1 MEFRLKT
8 LSLQGRSQGLQEVG
22 GSLEANIYRLLAQ
35 QEVCVLSSA
44 ICPLITATSEDEV
57 NMWIKGLTW
66 LMEDTLQAAT
76 PLQIER

>member
-1 MEFRLKT
+1 MGKPRCT
-8 LSLQGRSQGLQEVG
+8 CSYGRGALCSAL
-22 GSLEANIYRLLAQ
+22 ALL
-35 QEVCVLSSA
+35 
-44 ICPLITATSEDEV
+44 TATSEDEV

>member
-8 LSLQGRSQGLQEVG
+8 LSLQGGAEGLEEVG
-22 GSLEANIYRLLAQ
+22 GWGGAAQPQAQLYPLL
-35 QEVCVLSSA
+35 
-44 ICPLITATSEDEV
+44 TATSEDEV

>member
-8 LSLQGRSQGLQEVG
+8 LSLQGGDPRAG
-22 GSLEANIYRLLAQ
+22 GGGVVKKSTCWSLALCQ
-35 QEVCVLSSA
+35 M
-44 ICPLITATSEDEV
+44 CPLFSCSVLLTATSEDEV

>member
-1 MEFRLKT
+1 M
-8 LSLQGRSQGLQEVG
+8 SP
-22 GSLEANIYRLLAQ
+22 GSPAEREACALGSALHPLL
-35 QEVCVLSSA
+35 
-44 ICPLITATSEDEV
+44 TATSEDEV

>member
-1 MEFRLKT
+1 M
-8 LSLQGRSQGLQEVG
+8 SP
-22 GSLEANIYRLLAQ
+22 GSPTQR
-35 QEVCVLSSA
+35 EVCALCSA
-44 ICPLITATSEDEV
+44 VHPSLIATSEDEV

>member
-1 MEFRLKT
+1 MGT
-8 LSLQGRSQGLQEVG
+8 
-22 GSLEANIYRLLAQ
+22 NIYWLLAQ

-44 ICPLITATSEDEV
+44 PYPLLTATSEDEV

>member
-1 MEFRLKT
+1 M
-8 LSLQGRSQGLQEVG
+8 GDGLE
-22 GSLEANIYRLLAQ
+22 EARYREREGQAALALVRGCAISTASVLL
-35 QEVCVLSSA
+35 
-44 ICPLITATSEDEV
+44 TATSEDEV